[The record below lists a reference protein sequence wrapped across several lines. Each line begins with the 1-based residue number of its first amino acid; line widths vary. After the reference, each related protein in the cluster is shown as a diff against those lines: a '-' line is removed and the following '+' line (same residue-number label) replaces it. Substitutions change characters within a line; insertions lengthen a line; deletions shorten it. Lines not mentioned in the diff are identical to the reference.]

1 MKTYKV
7 KIDCFCEGYLHEAT
21 NYPREGLKIK
31 ALLKD
36 DVVEFKE
43 QWSNFYGS
51 YFRVIKNGT
60 HYDVLPKNLEE
71 II

>member
-7 KIDCFCEGYLHEAT
+7 KIDCFCEGYLHEVT

-31 ALLKD
+31 SLFKD
-36 DVVEFKE
+36 DVVELKE

-60 HYDVLPKNLEE
+60 YYDVLPKNLEE
-71 II
+71 IK